1 MLFVKRVGG
10 TKSMD
15 YLVIILLVIG
25 IIILWKLTKKLLSLA
40 LIVVLI
46 YFIYINFD
54 SIKAAIPIEW

>member
-1 MLFVKRVGG
+1 
-10 TKSMD
+10 MD
-15 YLVIILLVIG
+15 YLVIILLVLG

-54 SIKAAIPIEW
+54 SIKTLLPIEW

>member
-1 MLFVKRVGG
+1 
-10 TKSMD
+10 MD